1 MVVTLERAR
10 RPVFCAEL
18 GLLLQC
24 LALQNAKTA
33 LLEPTPMLLGLLR
46 ARLALQETTPLKQEH
61 PGAAPA
67 LLALTCQQRALSNAV
82 PALPESMFRDLGQH
96 RVIFVL
102 LALTLSAL
110 PLRALPAAQ
119 GRSLLRRRQL
129 AKTTVPAAQAEPLRQ
144 QPAPQAALLVLLAN
158 TMVVT
163 NHALHVR
170 LEAIQPVSGPLIH

>member
-144 QPAPQAALLVLLAN
+144 QPAPQAALIVLLAN
-158 TMVVT
+158 TMVGT